1 MRNMY
6 SAYEKSNQRAPH
18 VRTVGKTTHARDIYN
33 TCLKIK
39 LPKRKSVGCVLDVAL
54 KRPGYGVPGDNA

>member
-1 MRNMY
+1 MKKVIK
-6 SAYEKSNQRAPH
+6 EH
-18 VRTVGKTTHARDIYN
+18 RTVGKTTHARDIYIYN

-39 LPKRKSVGCVLDVAL
+39 LPKRKSVECVLDEQCEEDVAL